1 MWVSFLEKVG
11 RMRGKR
17 LGGQESPDS
26 SCQPQ
31 SQSLLRPTPIPS
43 WRRGALP
50 RAVRVARDCTHHPS
64 SSPVW
69 VLLCRRR
76 HG

>member
-1 MWVSFLEKVG
+1 MSFLEKVG

-17 LGGQESPDS
+17 LGGQESLDS
-26 SCQPQ
+26 SCQLQ
-31 SQSLLRPTPIPS
+31 SQSLFLPTPIPS
-43 WRRGALP
+43 GRRGALP

-69 VLLCRRR
+69 GLLCRCR